1 MANILCSIHLY
12 PPMHVCGAEMMLH
25 QMNRFFQSRGHTVKI
40 LLKQANVHKIESH
53 YVYDNVDV
61 FPPDQYTEISLFQ
74 WADAVLTHLD
84 YSAWS
89 QQLAGMFGKPVFQI
103 IHNDYPRDHIV
114 SADRPQF
121 IVYNSNWIKDKL
133 AYPHHSFV
141 LHPPTDYRHYKVDM
155 DAWDNEHITL
165 INLDQ
170 NKGGEIFREIAK
182 ALPDCKFLGVMGSYS
197 EPIKIGQITDQPSN
211 VRIMPK
217 QQDIREAYKLTRI
230 LIMPSKYESWGRTAT
245 EAMASGIPVIA
256 SPTEGLKENCGNA
269 GIFVKDRDDVSEWVK
284 EIQKLDDEKRYR
296 KASAKASVRAIELDP
311 THELTQM
318 SEWMEGIIND
328 YRSGNGSKYNHI
340 KQGN

>member
-1 MANILCSIHLY
+1 
-12 PPMHVCGAEMMLH
+12 
-25 QMNRFFQSRGHTVKI
+25 MNRFFQSRGHTIKI
-40 LLKQANVHKIESH
+40 LLKQANVHRIESH

-103 IHNDYPRDHIV
+103 IHNDYPRDHII

-133 AYPHHSFV
+133 AYPHDSFV

-170 NKGGEIFREIAK
+170 NKGGEILREIAK
-182 ALPDCKFLGVMGSYS
+182 ALPVRKFLGVMGSYS

-211 VRIMPK
+211 VQIMPK

-296 KASAKASVRAIELDP
+296 RASAKASVRAIELNP

>member
-1 MANILCSIHLY
+1 
-12 PPMHVCGAEMMLH
+12 MLH
-25 QMNRFFQSRGHTVKI
+25 QMNRFFQERGHTVKI
-40 LLKQANVHKIESH
+40 LLKQANIHKIESH

-74 WADAVLTHLD
+74 WADAVITHLD
-84 YSAWS
+84 YAAWS
-89 QQLAGMFGKPVFQI
+89 QQLGGMFGKPVFHI
-103 IHNDYPRDHIV
+103 IHNDYVRDHLK

-121 IVYNSNWIKDKL
+121 VIYNSNWIKDKL
-133 AYPHHSFV
+133 AYPHHSIV
-141 LHPPTDYRHYKVDM
+141 LHPPTDYRHYRVKM

-170 NKGGEIFREIAK
+170 NKGGEILREIAK
-182 ALPDCKFLGVMGSYS
+182 AMPQRKFLGVIGSYS
-197 EPIKIGQITDQPSN
+197 EPIKIGQVTDQPSN

-217 QQDIREAYKLTRI
+217 QQDIREVYKQTRI

-256 SPTEGLKENCGNA
+256 SPTDGLKENCGNA

-284 EIQKLDDEKRYR
+284 AIEKLDDEKRYR
-296 KASAKASVRAIELDP
+296 KASQKAIDRSIELDP
-311 THELTQM
+311 TQELTQM

>member
-1 MANILCSIHLY
+1 
-12 PPMHVCGAEMMLH
+12 MHVCGAEMMLH
-25 QMNRFFQSRGHTVKI
+25 QMNRFFQERGHTVKI
-40 LLKQANVHKIESH
+40 LLKQANIHKIESH

-74 WADAVLTHLD
+74 WADAVITHLD
-84 YSAWS
+84 YAAWS
-89 QQLAGMFGKPVFQI
+89 QQLAGMFGKPVFHI
-103 IHNDYPRDHIV
+103 IHNDYVRDHLK

-121 IVYNSNWIKDKL
+121 VIYNSNWIKDKL
-133 AYPHHSFV
+133 AYPHHSIV
-141 LHPPTDYRHYKVDM
+141 LHPPTDYRHYRVKM

-170 NKGGEIFREIAK
+170 NKGGEILRDIAK
-182 ALPDCKFLGVMGSYS
+182 AMPDSKFLGVIGSYS
-197 EPIKIGQITDQPSN
+197 EPMKIGQITEQPSN

-217 QQDIREAYKLTRI
+217 QQDIREVYKQTRI

-256 SPTEGLKENCGNA
+256 SPTDGLKENCGNA

-284 EIQKLDDEKRYR
+284 AIEKLDDEKRYR
-296 KASAKASVRAIELDP
+296 KASQKAIERSIELDP
-311 THELTQM
+311 TQELSQM

-340 KQGN
+340 KQSN

>member
-1 MANILCSIHLY
+1 
-12 PPMHVCGAEMMLH
+12 
-25 QMNRFFQSRGHTVKI
+25 
-40 LLKQANVHKIESH
+40 
-53 YVYDNVDV
+53 
-61 FPPDQYTEISLFQ
+61 
-74 WADAVLTHLD
+74 
-84 YSAWS
+84 
-89 QQLAGMFGKPVFQI
+89 
-103 IHNDYPRDHIV
+103 
-114 SADRPQF
+114 
-121 IVYNSNWIKDKL
+121 
-133 AYPHHSFV
+133 
-141 LHPPTDYRHYKVDM
+141 M

-170 NKGGEIFREIAK
+170 NKGGEILREIAK
-182 ALPDCKFLGVMGSYS
+182 ALPDRKFLGVMGSYS